1 MSTFFFDNNLS
12 PLLAAGFRGFGEDV
26 QHLRDAFPASTKDVV
41 WIPQVAASGWIL
53 VTRDKRIRTRP
64 LEAEALTRAGLS
76 AFFFVQKRDPD
87 LWGWVQLIVRRWRE
101 MQQLAERERRP
112 FLFAIPER
120 GNIDRLR

>member
-12 PLLAAGFRGFGEDV
+12 PLLVAGLRGFGEDV
-26 QHLRDAFPASTKDVV
+26 QHLRDAFPQDTKDVV

-64 LEAEALTRAGLS
+64 LEAEALIRSGLS

-87 LWGWVQLIVRRWRE
+87 LWGWVQLVVRRWRE
-101 MQQLAERERRP
+101 MKTLARSERKP
-112 FLFAIPER
+112 FLLAVPER
-120 GNIDRLR
+120 GNIERIR

>member
-12 PLLAAGFRGFGEDV
+12 PLLVAGLRGFGEDV
-26 QHLRDAFPASTKDVV
+26 QHLRDAFPENTKDVV
-41 WIPQVAASGWIL
+41 WIPQVAESGWVL

-64 LEAEALTRAGLS
+64 LEAEALARAGLS

-87 LWGWVQLIVRRWRE
+87 LWGWVQLLVRRWRE
-101 MQQLAERERRP
+101 MNELAERERKP

-120 GNIDRLR
+120 GRIDRLR